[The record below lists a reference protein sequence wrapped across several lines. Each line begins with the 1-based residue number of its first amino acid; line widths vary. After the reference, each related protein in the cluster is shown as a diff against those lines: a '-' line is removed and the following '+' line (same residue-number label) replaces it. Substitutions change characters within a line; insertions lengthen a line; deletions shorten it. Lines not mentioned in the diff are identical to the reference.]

1 MKQVVA
7 YVTAHH
13 GYSERR
19 ACALTRLNRSTVRKP
34 SIRDPRTE
42 LRLRMREIVQTRI
55 RYGYRRVHVLLR
67 REGWAVGKNL
77 VYRLYREEGLAL
89 RGKRPRRRKM
99 VVHRQERFKPK
110 QPNEVWSLDFIH
122 DQLSNGDKF
131 RALTV
136 VDVFSREALAIE
148 VGQRLRGEHVVDVLN
163 HLVRLRGAPKY
174 LFADN
179 GAEFTGHLM
188 DLWAYHHGARIDFS
202 RPGKPTDNAFIETFN
217 GSLRDECL
225 NAHSFESLEDAE
237 DKIAAWRRDYNETRP
252 HQALK
257 DLAPAEFAGRFVELD
272 GAARFGSA
280 EN

>member
-19 ACALTRLNRSTVRKP
+19 ACSLTRLNRSTVRKP

-42 LRLRMREIVQTRI
+42 LRLRMRMRMREIVQTRI
-55 RYGYRRVHVLLR
+55 RYGYPRVHVLLR

-77 VYRLYREEGLAL
+77 VYRLYREEGLVL
-89 RGKRPRRRKM
+89 RGKRTRRRKM

-136 VDVFSREALAIE
+136 VDVFSREALTIE

-163 HLVRLRGAPKY
+163 RLVRRRGAPKY

-179 GAEFTGHLM
+179 GAEFTAHLV
-188 DLWAYHHGARIDFS
+188 DLWAYHHGTRIHFS

-225 NAHSFESLEDAE
+225 NIHWFQTLAE
-237 DKIAAWRRDYNETRP
+237 ARCLIEAWRIE
-252 HQALK
+252 
-257 DLAPAEFAGRFVELD
+257 
-272 GAARFGSA
+272 
-280 EN
+280 